1 MPYMYAQIGFAMLG
15 DWWVFQH
22 VPDHASMLGIGL
34 ITLSGIAGG
43 LLTIYETRQ
52 KTQG

>member
-1 MPYMYAQIGFAMLG
+1 
-15 DWWVFQH
+15 
-22 VPDHASMLGIGL
+22 MLGIGL

-52 KTQG
+52 KTQGSEAAV